1 MLAGLLDFW
10 SGLGLFPALLL
21 GFAVRVS
28 LERFR
33 SSCVRHKKPRSGYL
47 PGFYLVAGAG
57 FERFSASAS
66 GIALFVGALVSLK
79 SVSVSNKKPRQDI

>member
-33 SSCVRHKKPRSGYL
+33 SSCVRQQKTPVS
-47 PGFYLVAGAG
+47 
-57 FERFSASAS
+57 FSA
-66 GIALFVGALVSLK
+66 GVICLF
-79 SVSVSNKKPRQDI
+79 R